1 MEPINPLS
9 TASKAISS
17 IQQQSKTYF
26 ESQLTQLGLGEEQIK
41 QQTLEELQQSL
52 ENIND
57 AIKNPDTFGVLNLRI
72 NPQSGAVIA
81 SNGSGAHVTLGILPI
96 LLERKKLILQRIR
109 LLKGEEK
116 IETIQDLVRNIP
128 DEKVQ
133 EKLNREISELK
144 SESQKIRE
152 QEQQVQKVQNEEQ
165 VRTQLEIAKLS
176 MELFERRSK
185 VWLSFL
191 ERESVATILGEI
203 LLILITL
210 AQIGSMLLKI
220 PPSDTLNN
228 TFLVVLGYF
237 FGQSTGRVAP
247 NQGRNNATE

>member
-1 MEPINPLS
+1 MGSVNPLA
-9 TASKAISS
+9 TASKVISS
-17 IQQQSKTYF
+17 IQQQSKAYF
-26 ESQLTQLGLGEEQIK
+26 ESQLTQMGLGEEQIK

-52 ENIND
+52 ETIND
-57 AIKNPDTFGVLNLRI
+57 AIKNPDSFGALNLKLDAQI
-72 NPQSGAVIA
+72 GAVIA
-81 SNGSGAHVTLGILPI
+81 SNGSGAHVSLGILPI

-116 IETIQDLVRNIP
+116 IETIQDLIKTIP

-133 EKLNREISELK
+133 EKLNREITELK

-165 VRTQLEIAKLS
+165 IKAQAEVARLS

-191 ERESVATILGEI
+191 EKDSVATTIGGI

-210 AQIGSMLLKI
+210 SQIGAMLFGI
-220 PPSDTLNN
+220 APSDTLNN
-228 TFLVVLGYF
+228 TFLVILGYF
-237 FGQSTGRVAP
+237 FGQST
-247 NQGRNNATE
+247 NNRTQ